1 MSEVGLSMASDSPPR
16 LKCGMEMGVLGGVLE
31 QSSIRQSSASIMQ
44 CATHTTAHDSHV
56 GVHMLCSEFSTWR
69 SPKHLAGGWVLVRN
83 RKNSETDLSHMGA
96 LPCVG

>member
-16 LKCGMEMGVLGGVLE
+16 LKCAMEMGVLGGVLE

-69 SPKHLAGGWVLVRN
+69 SESQASGWWLGAGEEQ
-83 RKNSETDLSHMGA
+83 KEQ
-96 LPCVG
+96 

>member
-44 CATHTTAHDSHV
+44 YATHTTAHDSHV
-56 GVHMLCSEFSTWR
+56 GVHMLCSVFSTWR
-69 SPKHLAGGWVLVRN
+69 SPKHLAGGWVL
-83 RKNSETDLSHMGA
+83 GA
-96 LPCVG
+96 GEEQKEQ